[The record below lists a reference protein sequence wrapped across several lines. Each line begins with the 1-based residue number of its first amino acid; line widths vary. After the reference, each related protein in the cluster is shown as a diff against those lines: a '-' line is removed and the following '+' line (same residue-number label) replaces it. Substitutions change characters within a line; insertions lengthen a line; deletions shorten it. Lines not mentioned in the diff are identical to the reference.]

1 MLKILFG
8 ADKKYM
14 SYSHSATNA
23 LRSPQFSLY
32 ILPFEIS
39 NFKTIFSNV
48 TSFILYSFHKNAL
61 KRSSNVN
68 TIYIDVPLANVS
80 LLS

>member
-1 MLKILFG
+1 MLRILFG

-23 LRSPQFSLY
+23 IRSAQFSLY

-39 NFKTIFSNV
+39 NKLKTIF
-48 TSFILYSFHKNAL
+48 FKCHQLYPTAFTGFS
-61 KRSSNVN
+61 
-68 TIYIDVPLANVS
+68 
-80 LLS
+80 